1 MWSTHCRYVLY
12 RHNKRFFDKF
22 VLRQPLSLVLTAPTF
37 ATVASAF
44 IPGSTHPCHSSSLA
58 YAGLPH
64 TNEHL
69 CDHVFIIIL
78 LTPDLLSSRP
88 GWNRRWGYHCSAQI
102 TLCESHHSVGNIIT
116 VPSGINPRATVASI
130 KVLFR
135 GIKACIQPHFALSHA
150 WVLGILHYHE
160 CCIAHMQGNSPAFQL
175 NATVRG
181 VFIPDSTLEFLPIFS
196 SLKCIKS
203 SIFSGFLHSLRW
215 FGPRKLPR
223 YFQA

>member
-1 MWSTHCRYVLY
+1 MAP
-12 RHNKRFFDKF
+12 
-22 VLRQPLSLVLTAPTF
+22 PLAM
-37 ATVASAF
+37 VALAF
-44 IPGSTHPCHSSSLA
+44 IPGSTHLRYSSSLA
-58 YAGLPH
+58 FAGLPH

-69 CDHVFIIIL
+69 CDHVVITIL
-78 LTPDLLSSRP
+78 LTSALLSPRP
-88 GWNRRWGYHCSAQI
+88 GWNRRWCYHRQALKP
-102 TLCESHHSVGNIIT
+102 LCESHHSVGNIIT

-175 NATVRG
+175 NATVRAA
-181 VFIPDSTLEFLPIFS
+181 FIPDSTLESLPIS
-196 SLKCIKS
+196 SSSKCIKT

-215 FGPRKLPR
+215 FDPQKFPRC
-223 YFQA
+223 FQA